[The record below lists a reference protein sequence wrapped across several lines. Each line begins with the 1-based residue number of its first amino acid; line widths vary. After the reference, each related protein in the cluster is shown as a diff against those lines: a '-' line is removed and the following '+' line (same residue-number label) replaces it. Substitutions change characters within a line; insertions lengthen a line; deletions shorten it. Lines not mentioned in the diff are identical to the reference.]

1 MRLRRRTISLAL
13 TLLLVP
19 LGLLAL
25 TASPAAAAGSA
36 SASPA
41 SSFQCGTD
49 VLYGPG
55 GPQAGGEICVWID
68 NGQVS
73 GLDSSQ
79 YTYIST
85 WITQCNAAQT
95 VCSMIPSTEV
105 SSPATPSVSTTPG
118 EYYEACST
126 VILNYGGIQVIG
138 GGCSP
143 LVPA

>member
-1 MRLRRRTISLAL
+1 MGHVAGRIVTVSLAAAGL
-13 TLLLVP
+13 CLV
-19 LGLLAL
+19 
-25 TASPAAAAGSA
+25 AAGSA

-55 GPQAGGEICVWID
+55 GPLVSGEICVWID

-73 GLDSSQ
+73 GQDSSV
-79 YTYIST
+79 YTYIYT

-105 SSPATPSVSTTPG
+105 SSPVTPSVSTTPG

-126 VILNYGGIQVIG
+126 VILNYDGVQAIG

>member
-1 MRLRRRTISLAL
+1 MGLIARCIVTVSLAAA
-13 TLLLVP
+13 
-19 LGLLAL
+19 GLCMV
-25 TASPAAAAGSA
+25 AAGSA

-49 VLYGPG
+49 ILYGGPY
-55 GPQAGGEICVWID
+55 GPQPAGEICVWID

-73 GLDSSQ
+73 GQDSSA
-79 YTYIST
+79 YTYIYT

-105 SSPATPSVSTTPG
+105 SSPATPSVPTTPG

-126 VILNYGGIQVIG
+126 VILNYDGIQVIG

-143 LVPA
+143 L